1 MNGIAASQ
9 PYVIAF
15 FLLWAG
21 LMKLLSRRMRAQAGQ
36 TALARL
42 TGPARAVPVL
52 RLVGLAEV
60 AVAAALLLPAHL
72 FGGAAGALLPPTPVV
87 GGTTAALSP
96 PAHLVGGVA
105 AALLSAGFLGYLA
118 YAHVAAPTASC
129 GCLGTHAKPVD
140 ARSFARAGLLLA
152 AALVTVLLAA
162 APGLVPAVTLPG
174 GLPEVVVLAEIAA
187 LLALSSE
194 LDRYWLVPLRR
205 LLVRLRRPLALAPTG
220 SVPLEASLH
229 LLRRSPAYCSA
240 SAQLTSDV
248 RDTWDEDGV
257 RFVVYGARDR
267 TAVFAVPLVGD
278 DPRTVKVALV
288 SA

>member
-60 AVAAALLLPAHL
+60 AVATALLLPARL
-72 FGGAAGALLPPTPVV
+72 FGGAAAV
-87 GGTTAALSP
+87 LSP
-96 PAHLVGGVA
+96 SAHLVGGVA
-105 AALLSAGFLGYLA
+105 AVLLSAGFLAYLA

-152 AALVTVLLAA
+152 AALITVLLAG
-162 APGLVPAVTLPG
+162 APGLVPAVTLPA

-248 RDTWDEDGV
+248 RDTWDEDGL

-278 DPRTVKVALV
+278 DPRAVKVALV
-288 SA
+288 NA